1 MDLQRPRQPELPA
14 RQRLVPLVP
23 VRPRR
28 VLPEQAWVLQRLAQP
43 LELVGSALQSE
54 AWWRA
59 CQQVH

>member
-1 MDLQRPRQPELPA
+1 MDLQRPCQPELPA
-14 RQRLVPLVP
+14 PQLLVPLVP

-28 VLPEQAWVLQRLAQP
+28 VLQL